1 MNNRQRALAILRYQP
16 YDRVP
21 VVHFGFW
28 RETLLKWAAE
38 GHLTENEA
46 MTWGDGVP
54 CDAVISEKLGFDF
67 NWYSVFHPSYGLNP
81 RFEGK
86 VIKTLPD
93 GSQHVLSGEGVVVV
107 VSPNAGSI
115 PAEIEHLLKDRASWE
130 AHYAWRYKWN
140 PERVTKQRV
149 RVNDTMVP
157 FDQGGLD
164 FLKADKRDYLY
175 GLHCGSLYGQIRN
188 VLGVEGSSYLYADDE
203 TLFTEIIDTV
213 ADLCYKDVKAAL
225 DSGAKFDFA
234 HFWEDI
240 CFKNGPLISPAVFEE
255 KVGPHYKRITDLCA
269 RHGLDICSLDCDGMI
284 DALIPT
290 WLNNGVN
297 TMFPIEVGT
306 WDASIK
312 PWRETYGQAI
322 RGVGGMNKT
331 VFAKDRKAVDQ
342 EVARLKELAA
352 LGGFIPCPDHRLA
365 PDSKWDLVR
374 YYCDKMR
381 ETFG

>member
-269 RHGLDICSLDCDGMI
+269 RHGL
-284 DALIPT
+284 
-290 WLNNGVN
+290 
-297 TMFPIEVGT
+297 
-306 WDASIK
+306 
-312 PWRETYGQAI
+312 ETYGQAI